1 MSTVKRHR
9 GGLKEIFDK
18 RIMQEYKPNIDI
30 YLGDN
35 LQVLK
40 QIKSESVDLIYIDPP
55 FNTGKVQ
62 SRKYIKTVKSEKS
75 GAYGF
80 QEEIVHKDAAKAFF
94 QI

>member
-1 MSTVKRHR
+1 MSIVKRHR
-9 GGLKEIFDK
+9 GDLKEIFDK
-18 RIMQEYKPNIDI
+18 RIMEEYKPNIDI

-62 SRKYIKTVKSEKS
+62 SRKLNLSIKK
-75 GAYGF
+75 
-80 QEEIVHKDAAKAFF
+80 QECL
-94 QI
+94 